1 MGVCSVHSFYVK
13 RSKPV
18 SAIIASIPHGSSQI
32 IPEMIRSKKSGIVLP
47 NNDWFLNELYSFLE
61 GLNITTVSANYSR
74 YVIDVNRDINLKNQG
89 EDYTKSLVYQKST
102 FGREIYDVPLSDD
115 TIINR
120 IENIY
125 VPYHN
130 GLSEEINA
138 SLAVYR
144 KAFLVDLHS
153 FYIQSTKDIVLGT
166 RHGMSCSN
174 EFLETVREAFVGE
187 GFTVSVD
194 EKGLSGG
201 YIVSKYGSLS
211 NVEAIQIELRYTTY
225 IENRVFGEEEVTTK
239 NDELFTETQIRLS
252 RVFQNIKTQIT

>member
-1 MGVCSVHSFYVK
+1 MVHSLNVK

-32 IPEMIRSKKSGIVLP
+32 TPEMKKSKKPDIVLP

-74 YVIDVNRDINLKNQG
+74 YVIDVNRDIKLKNQG

-102 FGREIYDVPLSDD
+102 FGRDIYDIPLSDD

-125 VPYHN
+125 MPYHY
-130 GLSEEINA
+130 GLSEEIST
-138 SLAVYR
+138 SLAVFG

-153 FYIQSTKDIVLGT
+153 FYIQTTHDVVLGT
-166 RHGMSCSN
+166 CHGMSCSN
-174 EFLETVREAFVGE
+174 EFLEAVRSAFVRER
-187 GFTVSVD
+187 FTVSVD
-194 EKGLSGG
+194 ENGLSGG
-201 YIVSKYGSLS
+201 HIVSKYGSWS
-211 NVEAIQIELRYTTY
+211 NVEAIQIELRYTSY

-239 NDELFTETQIRLS
+239 NYELFKETQYRLGK
-252 RVFQNIKTQIT
+252 VFQNLKTHSLLS